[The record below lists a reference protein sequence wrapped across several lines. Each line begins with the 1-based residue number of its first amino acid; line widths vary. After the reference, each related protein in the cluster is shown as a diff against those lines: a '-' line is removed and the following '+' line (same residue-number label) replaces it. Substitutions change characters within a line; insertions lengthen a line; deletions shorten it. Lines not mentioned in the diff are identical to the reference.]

1 MTQGAAAAEEPEEES
16 EVSLPE
22 TCCTVQLATS
32 DARSSNFLLYSYPLY
47 LSWVS
52 MMSLSLT
59 ALCPTTLAVEARGA
73 LQGGNYTY
81 HSLCLSQEGAQ
92 MFICA
97 VSPLR
102 ASCAGTLEGGGR

>member
-1 MTQGAAAAEEPEEES
+1 ML
-16 EVSLPE
+16 EV
-22 TCCTVQLATS
+22 
-32 DARSSNFLLYSYPLY
+32 RISYYIVILRV
-47 LSWVS
+47 SIWVS

-59 ALCPTTLAVEARGA
+59 ALCPTALAVEARGL

-102 ASCAGTLEGGGR
+102 ASCAGTLEGGAR